1 MNVTIGSQIAQ
12 KATPDCVRLPC
23 FFLALIPPLSE
34 TALTT
39 LMRKSPDHLL
49 DEVFNN
55 GYPEEGTSCHLVAC
69 GKYHPLSYYHSDGPD
84 SLTTPSLGK
93 EGFLVLQL
101 PSLQPLLQALQG
113 QQQLLLPRP
122 PL

>member
-84 SLTTPSLGK
+84 SLTTYTRERGI
-93 EGFLVLQL
+93 LVLQL
-101 PSLQPLLQALQG
+101 PSSQALPG
-113 QQQLLLPRP
+113 QQQLLLS
-122 PL
+122 